1 MIGNSLDS
9 RSKDIDN
16 LIDMM
21 VNAQKENGIKVTMTE
36 ALFDPNTKE
45 RINIFRRRKLEK
57 EGVDLTKYGAVE
69 KSCNKCNKCGEKTI
83 SNIER
88 GIFVYNEDDLIDEEE
103 GEYVCEYCT
112 KIGYDSSYKPDIC
125 DTCDDCE
132 GCTEYINGVCDGCQY
147 SLLYN
152 GGSSYGQISNENVS
166 INSED
171 EVLFDEIE
179 NGGPDYEV
187 EFPDGGFTIM
197 NF

>member
-69 KSCNKCNKCGEKTI
+69 KSCNKCNKCGEKNI

-132 GCTEYINGVCDGCQY
+132 GCTEYINGECDGCQY
-147 SLLYN
+147 SLTYN
-152 GGSSYGQISNENVS
+152 GGSSYGQISSEEIV
-166 INSED
+166 IKSED
-171 EVLFDEIE
+171 EILFDEIE

>member
-69 KSCNKCNKCGEKTI
+69 KNCNKCNKCGEKNI

-132 GCTEYINGVCDGCQY
+132 GCTEYINGECDGCQY
-147 SLLYN
+147 SLIYN
-152 GGSSYGQISNENVS
+152 GGSSYGQISSEEIV
-166 INSED
+166 IKSED
-171 EVLFDEIE
+171 EILFDEIE